1 MKKFLYIVFMISYFI
16 WLYILKEWFINQGLT
31 KIINDYINLN
41 KIYYISFIF
50 SVIVLIN
57 LVIDSIFNSINQ
69 KQEKKSVSKHI
80 LPILKKILKV
90 IIWIFWLITVISN
103 LWYNVWALLTW
114 AWIWWVAL
122 ALASQKTVSNIF
134 WAISVLINRP
144 FKIWD
149 KIKVLNFEWEVED
162 IWIIYL
168 KIRNESWYEVMIPN
182 ELITSSIV
190 ENFSNKK

>member
-1 MKKFLYIVFMISYFI
+1 MKKFLYIIIMFSYFVG
-16 WLYILKEWFINQGLT
+16 LYILKEWLFSQDLT
-31 KIINDYINLN
+31 KIINNFISLD
-41 KIYYISFIF
+41 KIYYISYIF
-50 SVIVLIN
+50 AVIFLIN
-57 LVIDSIFNSINQ
+57 LVIESVFQKITQ

-80 LPILKKILKV
+80 LPILKKIVK
-90 IIWIFWLITVISN
+90 IIVWIFGLITVISN

-122 ALASQKTVSNIF
+122 ALASQKTVANIF

-168 KIRNESWYEVMIPN
+168 KIRNTDWHEVMIPN
-182 ELITSSIV
+182 ELITSSVV
-190 ENFSNKK
+190 ENFSKSK